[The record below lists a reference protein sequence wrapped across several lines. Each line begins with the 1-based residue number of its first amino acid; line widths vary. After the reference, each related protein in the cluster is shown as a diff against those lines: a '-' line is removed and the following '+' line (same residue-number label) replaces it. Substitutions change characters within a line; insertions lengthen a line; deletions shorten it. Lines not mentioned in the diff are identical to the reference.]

1 MANVGS
7 AGLFGWI
14 MTVDKEKSLNAP
26 KVSIVVPM
34 YNVEKYIAQCEESLT
49 HQTLED
55 IEIVLVDDGSPDHCG
70 ELADE
75 YARKDNRIKVVHR
88 TNGGL
93 GPARNSGIEAATGEY
108 IGFVDGDDWVM
119 PEMYEKLY
127 FAAKANNAD
136 IVCGGHCTYRNG
148 IVVQSFVHQLADNI
162 LRDHGSIM
170 KVRKNLYGHKLGDI
184 ETKSF
189 PVTVWSNIYKR
200 AYLLANGLR
209 FQNILSEDTIF
220 NLAAFKQANCIVFSA
235 RTDYCYRK
243 DGQASIT
250 RSFSPA
256 ALTKSEQFIKTLND
270 SALKETSS
278 DRSDCL
284 MRVRYA
290 AVEYT
295 RLHVC
300 LICQSELSKEEKR
313 IEMTK
318 LVESPLFKE
327 FASEYPFQKLQP
339 YQRCVQASLLHR
351 HLNFALTLVG
361 LRIALGEL
369 RSR

>member
-1 MANVGS
+1 
-7 AGLFGWI
+7 

-189 PVTVWSNIYKR
+189 PVTVCSNIYKR

-300 LICQSELSKEEKR
+300 RICQSQLSKEEKR

-327 FASEYPFQKLQP
+327 FASEFPFQKLQP